1 MKNDLVKVALTNL
14 AGRPEFSDYKDLIRK
29 VDSSKVSIDK
39 DGKANVS
46 LGENKT
52 LTIDLSHSKV
62 SSALYGDTKMT
73 TAEQAVCVNVAVLY
87 EPAISGIIMDEGKM
101 VGAPEMD
108 ITDNETVMLPE
119 VSANQIAPLAAVARK

>member
-14 AGRPEFSDYKDLIRK
+14 AGCDNFKDYKTLIENI
-29 VDSSKVSIDK
+29 DSSKVSINK
-39 DGKANVS
+39 DGKATID
-46 LGENKT
+46 LGDNKT
-52 LTIDLSHSKV
+52 LTIDLSKSKV
-62 SSALYGDTKMT
+62 SSALYGDTNMT

-87 EPAISGIIMDEGKM
+87 EPSIAGTIVDGGKM

-119 VSANQIAPLAAVARK
+119 VSANQIAPLAVMARK